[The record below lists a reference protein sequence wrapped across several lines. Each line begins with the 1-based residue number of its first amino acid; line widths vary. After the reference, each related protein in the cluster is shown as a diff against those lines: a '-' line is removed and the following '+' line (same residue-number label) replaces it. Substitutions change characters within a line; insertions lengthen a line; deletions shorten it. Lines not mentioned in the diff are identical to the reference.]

1 MPLHQ
6 NHPLF
11 MCLIMPGATA
21 QILIR
26 MDALAPTPMPEVVA
40 MVGETGGVM
49 VEVVGD
55 VGVSTTGV
63 LMDNGAEV
71 DAEMGMDQFISSV
84 AISQH
89 TLGLLLLWLL

>member
-1 MPLHQ
+1 
-6 NHPLF
+6 

-26 MDALAPTPMPEVVA
+26 MDVLAPTPMAEVVA

-71 DAEMGMDQFISSV
+71 AAEMGMDQFISSV